1 MQSLPKDI
9 YSNVLCSK
17 RSKNAQQ
24 CDSLLQRRVVARVE
38 LFHASKFFTLLAFEC
53 ASPHILTVIF
63 L

>member
-17 RSKNAQQ
+17 HSNVALY
-24 CDSLLQRRVVARVE
+24 CSFELL
-38 LFHASKFFTLLAFEC
+38 HASKFFNLLAFAC
-53 ASPHILTVIF
+53 DSPHILTVIF